1 MNVLNK
7 SVLTNAIAVLAGLAI
22 LSTAMYANITSADA
36 FPDPDEMVEKLN
48 GREEGVSQTR
58 KIKMELTN
66 KRGRTR
72 TREVESYRRYF
83 GEESRRTL
91 LFYTSPSNIK
101 DTGFLT
107 FDYPES
113 EKDDDQWLY
122 LPALGRVRRISA
134 SDRGDY
140 FLGTDFSYE
149 DIKKEGKTEP
159 ADYTFETTASK
170 IVDGHQTWVVTGT
183 PRNDKIAKELGYS
196 RHDMY
201 IDPKLW
207 ISRRG
212 EFWEVN
218 GKHLKTVEFR
228 NIEIIQ
234 GIATAMQIKV
244 TNHKTSHSTVFT
256 FSDTDYETDI
266 DKKMFNQSAL
276 KHR

>member
-1 MNVLNK
+1 MKTSNK
-7 SVLTNAIAVLAGLAI
+7 LFMTHALAIITGLTILLTSVYSSLAIAEE
-22 LSTAMYANITSADA
+22 Y
-36 FPDPDEMVEKLN
+36 PDPDEMVVKLN

-58 KIKMELTN
+58 KIKMELTD

-72 TREVESYRRYF
+72 TREVDSYRRYF

-107 FDYPES
+107 YDYPES
-113 EKDDDQWLY
+113 DKDDDQWLY
-122 LPALGRVRRISA
+122 LPALGRIRRISA

-159 ADYTFETTASK
+159 ADYTFETIGSE
-170 IVDGHQTWVVTGT
+170 IVDGHLTWIVKGT
-183 PRNDKIAKELGYS
+183 PRNDEIAKELGYS

-234 GIATAMQIKV
+234 GIATAMQIRV
-244 TNHKTSHSTVFT
+244 TNHKTDHKTVFT
-256 FSDTDYETDI
+256 FSETDYETDI
-266 DKKMFNQSAL
+266 DTKMFNQSAL